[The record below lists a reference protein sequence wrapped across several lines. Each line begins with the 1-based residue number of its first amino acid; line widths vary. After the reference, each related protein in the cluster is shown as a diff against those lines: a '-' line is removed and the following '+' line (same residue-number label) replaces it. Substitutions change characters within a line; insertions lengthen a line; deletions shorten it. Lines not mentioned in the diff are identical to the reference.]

1 MEIRVANIVDYTAEP
16 PTREVLLNLR
26 FHRQSRMLVDAEG
39 CEFELFF
46 LRKFSYENFV

>member
-1 MEIRVANIVDYTAEP
+1 VANIVDYTAEP
-16 PTREVLLNLR
+16 PTRDVLLNLR

-46 LRKFSYENFV
+46 CVNSAIEILYKGWF